1 MRGVLVGSFLVF
13 NYTELKVRGVEL
25 MFFPEVLKKGDTIG
39 ITATSSG
46 LTRETDGIKLEN
58 AKKNLSNLGYKIIE
72 TENVRKSDKLV
83 SSSGEKRAEEFYSL
97 YTNHDVKYIIAA
109 SGGEFLME
117 MIPYLGKY
125 QLEEKNP
132 KWVQGFSD
140 TSLLLYYLTT
150 KYNIATVHG
159 SNLGGY
165 GRKEIH
171 SSYMRSIE
179 IISST
184 EESVQE
190 SYEMYEAIPKHWQEG
205 QEFELPNLDT
215 KVEYKS
221 LYGEEKVAIKG
232 RLIGGCMDVLR
243 TLLGTPYDYTKK
255 FCGQF
260 EEGMIWY
267 LENCEM
273 SVTDL
278 YRALWQMRE
287 AGWFKNANGIL
298 VGRTRSKDAVHDFTY
313 EDALKA
319 VFDELKIPVIY
330 DIDVG
335 HVDLQWTMI
344 NGSLVEFEY
353 KNGKGVIRQRFVE

>member
-1 MRGVLVGSFLVF
+1 MV
-13 NYTELKVRGVEL
+13 
-25 MFFPEVLKKGDTIG
+25 FPEVLKEGDMIG

-46 LTRETDGIKLEN
+46 LDSEKDIQKLEN
-58 AKKNLSNLGYKIIE
+58 AKRNLNNIGYKVIE
-72 TENVRKSDKLV
+72 TDNVRRAEKLV

-117 MIPYLGKY
+117 MLPYLDKY
-125 QLEEKNP
+125 QLDEKNP

-150 KYNIATVHG
+150 KYNIATIHG

-179 IISST
+179 IISRR

-190 SYEMYEAIPKHWQEG
+190 SYEMYESIPRHWQEG

-221 LYGEEKVAIKG
+221 LHGEENIKIQG
-232 RLIGGCMDVLR
+232 RLIGGCMDVLK

-255 FCGQF
+255 FCEQF
-260 EEGMIWY
+260 EEGIIWY

-287 AGWFKNANGIL
+287 AGWLKNANGVLI
-298 VGRTRSKDAVHDFTY
+298 GRTRSKEAVDDFTY
-313 EDALKA
+313 EDVLHAA
-319 VFDELKIPVIY
+319 FDELKIPVIY

-344 NGSLVEFEY
+344 NGSLAEFEY
-353 KNGKGVIRQRFVE
+353 EEGKGVIRQKFEE

>member
-1 MRGVLVGSFLVF
+1 M
-13 NYTELKVRGVEL
+13 N
-25 MFFPEVLKKGDTIG
+25 FPGILEKRDTIG

-46 LTRETDGIKLEN
+46 LTRETDVIKLEN
-58 AKKNLSNLGYKIIE
+58 AIKNLNDIGYKVIE
-72 TENVRKSDKLV
+72 TDNVRKSEKLV

-117 MIPYLGKY
+117 MLPYLNKY
-125 QLEEKNP
+125 QLEGKNP

-150 KYNIATVHG
+150 KYNIATIHG

-171 SSYMRSIE
+171 SSYIRSIE
-179 IISST
+179 IISS
-184 EESVQE
+184 EAESVQE
-190 SYEMYEAIPKHWQEG
+190 SYEMYEAIPRHWQEG

-215 KVEYKS
+215 KVEYKN
-221 LYGEEKVAIKG
+221 LYGEKKVQFAG
-232 RLIGGCMDVLR
+232 RLIGGCMDVLK
-243 TLLGTPYDYTKK
+243 TLIGTPYDYTQK
-255 FCGQF
+255 FCNQF
-260 EEGMIWY
+260 DEGMIWY

-273 SVTDL
+273 SVTDM

-287 AGWFKNANGIL
+287 AGWFKNANGVLI
-298 VGRTRSKDAVHDFTY
+298 GRTRSKETVHDFSY
-313 EDALKA
+313 EDALHA
-319 VFDELKIPVIY
+319 TFDGLEIPVIY

-344 NGSLVEFEY
+344 NGSLAEFEY
-353 KNGKGVIRQRFVE
+353 EEGKGIIRQRFE